1 MTWHR
6 LLATGQALFGGAS
19 FENLR
24 MPAYGGSLF
33 DPARFP
39 FLIATTAGGLLA
51 EMSVGSASPG
61 PDALGVGREV
71 TSLLLLTYAMRMAA
85 ALTMSTAAISL
96 RTGAGSA
103 WWGSPGPRYCSSES
117 A

>member
-33 DPARFP
+33 DPAWFP

-71 TSLLLLTYAMRMAA
+71 TSLLLLTYAMRMAVVYHCP
-85 ALTMSTAAISL
+85 
-96 RTGAGSA
+96 RPRSA
-103 WWGSPGPRYCSSES
+103 SAPGRDRPDGDRPGPRYCSSES